1 MKLNTNLEHY
11 TWGNTCDG
19 WHLHK
24 SEELNVIKERMPQG
38 TSEVL
43 HFHEFAQQVFYILSG
58 TAVFEINGQTRIVKS
73 DESIHIPPKTLHRIL
88 NQNRDDLEFIL
99 VSQPMAQGDRVDF
112 IDYNPELK
120 ESIKTLNVEWL
131 EKYFYV
137 EPNDV
142 IQLSNPQ
149 TQILDKGGFIYY
161 ARRNNEIVG
170 TASLLYETDDIYEL
184 GKMAVTEK
192 AQGHSIG
199 TILMEHCFN
208 QARQKGIKKLIL
220 YSNTKLESAIHL
232 YKKYGFK
239 EIYLEEGR
247 YKRSNIKMEKVL

>member
-1 MKLNTNLEHY
+1 MTLNPEHY
-11 TWGNTCDG
+11 IWGNTCDG
-19 WHLHK
+19 WHLYK
-24 SEELNVIKERMPQG
+24 SKKLNVIKERMPQG
-38 TSEVL
+38 TTEVL

-58 TAVFEINGQTRIVKS
+58 TAMFEINGQMQIVKS
-73 DESIHIPPKTLHRIL
+73 HESIQIPPKTLHRVA
-88 NQNRDDLEFIL
+88 NQNPDDLEFIL

-112 IDYNPELK
+112 IEYSPELK
-120 ESIKTLNVEWL
+120 DHIKTLNVEWL

-142 IQLSNPQ
+142 VQLSDPQ
-149 TQILDKGGFIYY
+149 AQILDKGGFIYY

-170 TASLLYETDDIYEL
+170 TASLLYETDEIYEL
-184 GKMAVTEK
+184 GKMAVTGK

-208 QARQKGIKKLIL
+208 QARQKDIKKLIL

-232 YKKYGFK
+232 YRKFGFK
-239 EIYLEEGR
+239 EIYLEAGR
-247 YKRSNIKMEKVL
+247 YKRSNIKMEKEL